1 MTPRLPKKSVVTRAL
16 AGGLAALYFL
26 TNVAAV
32 HAAENNFWKDRR
44 RAASLQWGE
53 PDAGTPSR
61 GGALYARL
69 PTAPS
74 QGPDLSSLWEQ
85 PVHRVSQD
93 LANAAPKNVAR
104 APDARL
110 LAVAQAVAPF
120 GQVRRV
126 KTATS
131 TTAPLILHIQD
142 VHGNPE
148 AQRNMS
154 GMVLALAQKQS
165 PLVGLEGA
173 AGAFDIDSFHTYP
186 DLEIVKSVADYFLEK
201 DLIGGPEH
209 AGLVATKPLTLWG
222 VEDPALYHAHVAA
235 VKESLAGRSRA
246 DALLGALTAAIDELK
261 KRHYSPAL
269 LDYDQNQSLYEQ
281 DRRGLGEYV
290 DKLKGFQ
297 KDAPGRNFPNIEKLL
312 VAAHREKTM
321 DFDAVEN
328 ERRSLVEGLA
338 ARLSVP
344 ELQNLVRR
352 SLDLKSGSLSQRD
365 YQAHLRE
372 LCARH
377 KLALTRF
384 PRLVDYMIYVAD
396 SETIERDALLDEIA
410 RLESA
415 AQDALA
421 QTPAQRAVVSIA
433 RDLSRLA
440 KLVANEM
447 TPADWAA
454 YEPRRNE
461 IARLGDRVKAV
472 DGGAA
477 VTWPA
482 DWSGFVR
489 PFEEFCR
496 LALSRNDA
504 LANRTLEKM
513 KAERKSTAILVA
525 GGFHTDGL
533 VALLAARGAGV
544 AVLTPKIGPVDGA
557 SNYLDVFGR
566 DPLPVEK
573 IFAGEPIALKDRC
586 GLGGGE
592 LSGEQTSRVHAAIAG
607 QTLMVALEDLRGLG
621 HSARTMLRE
630 LRERLLSLA
639 QEVAGLALI
648 QPRVKAVGVNGLTFS
663 YRAPNGREESVDFRS
678 TDEGVSVTGRR
689 RTGPGAWWGGLT
701 GAVSRFAA
709 GLKRPAPTV
718 GAPPVIGEGSF
729 FQVRDPGQ
737 GRLAKEVKEIVGP
750 RGDVQYKLS
759 EADRERLAQLTA
771 EYSDRLRESV
781 ARASGGRVRVPVFE
795 RIGRT
800 LWVDKAPGGPRTSES
815 PGDRDLYLNAMRG
828 ADIALGLESL
838 NDPIYTPDG
847 WRIHV
852 DRKFEGFYFSE
863 TSPEVVWIDPV
874 TVWPPADRRVVGKPA
889 GSMPGVVNW
898 LKARGNDTA
907 AAVRKAPLVESGL
920 FSVAFLIPFV
930 MAILG
935 VDEASWAAGGTF
947 ALMNAYFGL
956 QHKRVYRFQN
966 GQWVEGP
973 STWKTKAWLM
983 GVGAVV
989 HAPLLLLAMNPL
1001 AGPIGMMGLYMAAAM
1016 ASVDLHWIYNRAAA
1030 KFGLPAAT
1038 VTFFD
1043 VTSTGGMPET
1053 RRNILMTLVTMET
1066 TVPEWISRIANMS
1079 DEEVESSLQ
1088 RILLQDP
1095 SALSKRVTTPDNVE
1109 TFVEWIR
1116 QELTGSLPQPHAYA
1130 LALTRFVA
1138 HAAERE
1144 KTGELSTHVAGD
1156 LLGDLA
1162 LRRPAAEKGWGTDQT
1177 KNIKDRLVGI
1187 NDLLASLRT
1196 PSKEGWEEIGF
1207 WLGHTR
1213 QFESQ
1218 EYERLARSGS
1228 ETSPIQKLLAYQK
1241 YLLHPARPGPIH
1253 GSLAVQL
1260 ANEVLGQFMSDPAR
1274 AQSLLSDPLVAED
1287 VGKIVSFAVLIK
1299 IAEKTGMN
1307 EDVFLRLAA
1316 RAPSFLLGV
1325 PSPSTGLSVALED
1338 LSPESHRAYRFV
1350 AVAAHRWMEGYVL
1363 AEIPEMAQSPAREPL
1378 LAFLGNLAS
1387 HDVQAQFPPAQG
1399 TLPKIL
1405 GDTAVPVSEARTA
1418 VFRYSEAVIGAL
1430 SRTPYSPLVHVG
1442 IALQRLRGGV
1452 PQTWNEGFRNM
1463 MAAFFP
1469 NATPDSVAE
1478 RTAPGV
1484 TVESSVLAIP
1494 QTPMNLDRSE
1504 AWLPLSGLSLQ
1515 RFPLEEGARH
1525 LIHNTVTDRFI
1536 VAIRQ
1541 GSVLRLYQQAD
1552 SPGAPA
1558 EELVLEGD
1566 QLPGHPGLTVQ
1577 WNPAVGELGLAV
1589 DPLSDQAYTVQP
1601 GPLVES
1607 IENYARGRVKAPGN
1621 VPTIWNER
1629 VVFEFD
1635 KAGRFTGIRPLR
1647 SGEDG
1652 GVRLAFNPLTN
1663 LLTVG
1668 TVRAPS
1674 GRDLLRGLE
1683 IPLRGLGKTSPESAE
1698 GLSPLWVEV
1707 HSLSSV
1713 KHPTWNEDSHFEVQL
1728 PNGIHVSAVFDGVG
1742 GQAGGEAASREA
1754 SELVKADIVKEFGDQ
1769 PPQTDSDIRNAL
1781 EAIVQNAHTALLR
1794 HNDGRA
1800 TTVVLSVS
1808 IPRGGGHDNY
1818 ILEVGDS
1825 RAYWVDREGG
1835 VLPITVDS
1843 FRSEEPG
1850 FVAPRAGPV
1859 PAAYAKKMETQ
1870 RALAAVES
1878 KDTIDTWLDQK
1889 SPLWEDWVQRKFIE
1903 QGLGGRDEAGA
1914 PLEVAPGYFKVRT
1927 EAGEKIL
1934 LTSDGVHDNLTDQEI
1949 ATHLA
1954 HGVESLVNEAHRRSA
1969 EKSAKDGLPAN
1980 VRSKADDVTALV
1992 VEAPGRRPAPA
2003 AEPTSAPVR
2012 EGTLGGLKE
2021 VISGIFRRTKEPAAR
2036 PLEWRGEWVGDKY
2049 VLTDGGEGRFELPV
2063 LSARGADGA
2072 PLPAESFPGYMDV
2085 IVNGRRA
2092 TSYKGAADD
2101 MTFEKTVA
2109 LIERLMQR
2117 TTASWAFPKILGVH
2131 RVPGVAE
2138 PRLLIESFPAESSFE
2153 NMGIRQLDAN
2163 LDAQLTEIFSPEWVE
2178 KFRLGRF
2185 NLDRGL
2191 YLRHFFLVNGEVRYR
2206 LPLESYALESFFE
2219 YFQKV
2224 EVPPA
2229 GAVPGI
2235 VRWLSSRGNDTA
2247 EAIRKAPLVES
2258 GLFSAAFLVPVV
2270 LAVFGVDGGLWA
2282 AGGVYALM
2290 NAYFGIKHG
2299 NAFRY
2304 RDGEWQEGP
2313 ADVKT
2318 KAWLAGVGLA
2328 IHAPL
2333 MLGALATPLIGPVG
2347 FLALYPFLAALSVG
2361 AHRAY
2366 NAWAQN
2372 RGWAAATI
2380 AEGQSPDEQMRARV
2394 QRWQGV
2400 YRLAY
2405 QVARRLK
2412 GQDESLSPAEE
2423 SGVLGASFEQ
2433 IYPAVQSLADPNAS
2447 GARIRKVLTTSER
2460 EKILWFVMGELRI
2473 ANDRLTERTARLKA
2487 IQDEIRSTSIVKP
2500 FPESMAQI
2508 QKEIETL
2515 RVRTAP
2521 LLRLLALAS
2530 EGAEVEFQ
2538 NRHVKILANFLIHP
2552 DIDINFREAAS
2563 AFLSSR
2569 LVQDDDAVAAQALFE
2584 ALVPPGT
2591 KTSFDRDAM
2600 RLWFTEGAPTIDLM
2614 IKAIAALDVQN
2625 PLERRL
2631 GLALISI
2638 YRTHEQNLMRL
2649 LGADLPLPFRL
2660 MALQGLTLTPRRSPS
2675 TEEALRELMAN
2686 PSFVRE
2692 VVEYLKTVSDDPAW
2706 FNGLFEDPLFAPED
2720 GKIFLTG
2727 IAVVLRDRLGF
2738 KDFAPFANIGSVIDR
2753 AAFFSYW
2760 EGAHSQMSFGG
2771 TLFSDSRRP
2780 GRVFAM
2786 VAAHEMTHALL
2797 NAELDY
2803 ESTNATAKRMHEFLS
2818 DVGADIVQQELSFNL
2833 PDTMEYARVARFF
2846 SPPVPGVESAHE
2858 RARRQLLIFNGAL
2871 NDEWDRA
2878 RYSPVNMLK
2887 SGISLIRR
2895 GGAASTDPNR
2905 TFANLIRTY
2914 AGLEPLGADEDV
2926 GAPSF
2931 LSPALG
2937 NPLAGGDAVETVADP
2952 ADGLISQE
2960 IIQEWL
2966 RGSRGRVLQGAPEIP
2981 APTPPVSRWNRLLSR
2996 VFSPKAP
3003 DLPTTRFKSERVG
3016 NTLVVSDEKGW
3027 RVEIPILSVQTAD
3040 GSLLSAEMPPGYLN
3054 VILNGVPA
3062 VSFAGGTDVSFEEVV
3077 ETLYRL
3083 DQTTTAR
3090 AVFPRVYGV
3099 HLLPGSNTP
3108 RLVVEAFPQEASF
3121 DYTHLRSP
3129 PPDIMSQIE
3138 AVFSPELAEKL
3149 RGGRFNLDQGIY
3161 ARHFY
3166 WVDGRLRYRLP
3177 VETYAL
3183 KRFFEYFK
3191 SKGTPP
3197 AGAMPRVVDW
3207 LKARGNDTADAI
3219 RKAPWVESG
3228 LFSLAFVVPFVMAF
3242 LGVDGASWAAGAAY
3256 GLMNAYFG
3264 LKHDRVYRS
3273 ANGVWTEGPS
3283 SWKTKV
3289 WLAAVGAVIHAPLL
3303 LATLNP
3309 LAGPVGSLVLYGGA
3323 AAASVGLH
3331 RLYNTVAQRRGWAAA
3346 TVVPAAPSFWK
3357 AVRSAQTTVFP
3368 NQPSEDQIM
3377 RQRFLRDKAESAL
3390 WDLIG
3395 TVSPVRMVGI
3405 LQKTTGLNN
3414 LELTGNI
3421 SVEYFSEGVHK
3432 YVFKVT
3438 VERVTPQG
3446 VEPLSFLLAMK
3457 KSKVNEGISVEE
3469 LNDLQRL
3476 RGLGAPL
3483 FGGSYFAKR
3492 SGEMFFLEEFIE
3504 GPTAQELKDKGL
3516 LTNAHRKMIASTL
3529 SRIGD
3534 RLDGNAP
3541 SDSTL
3546 KNFIIRSGVGPAI
3559 MVDLGSTRSNFGPS
3573 TTAFER
3579 RGFLFGVLRHLT
3591 DGNSREEAR
3600 AVVDGL
3606 LEGLPEAK
3614 ARVFV
3619 TALASEFR
3627 RLPPTNN
3634 PALTHAAS
3642 VLMEK
3647 EAALSAAA
3655 QRAPPAGALPAVVDW
3670 LRTLGVPTDAA
3681 VRKAPLIESGLFSA
3695 AFLVVLTLAIVGV
3708 EGGAWASGAAYG
3720 LMNAYFGYKHET
3732 VFRYRNGK
3740 WVETRA
3746 TWKTRVGLM
3755 GVGLAIHAPL
3765 LLSAWVAPFV
3775 GGLWLAILYPV
3786 LTVFSV
3792 GAHQWYNERAK
3803 ERGWAAATVPD
3814 ATPAVPSIR
3823 SDLRSSVAELLN
3835 AGPNTWVPTGLRP
3848 QGEVL
3853 YTRGLSGRFTRG
3865 DGAGLREAFDLLSG
3879 SADSE
3884 KRYVSLPGSEAES
3897 LAVALKTNSLYGRPL
3912 TVRGRVAPDRMVH
3925 VDGTMTNSLET
3936 GATVDS
3942 VDAFGFFLPVS
3953 GQWQWARSYVAFR
3966 QAAMSDGIAVDP
3978 SSRGAQFAADLE
3990 SALNRAV
3997 LGDFDGVGREVLNPI
4012 EVEDAVAKVMADY
4025 ATANSPSYG
4034 PVIGE
4039 GSFFTVTDAGNGE
4052 LRKEVKEIVGPPTR
4066 LYRLN
4071 EAEREKAAALIVEH
4085 TNRIRRAVNEQL
4097 KVRNREKLAN
4107 KNFLPYLRREGRSIF
4122 VEKVPGLPFSDAVSS
4137 MSEEMAEEARR
4148 DIRGAVRAASEVF
4161 DLKYDQMLEREDGW
4175 RIGIDNRRDNFL
4187 FVGDDV
4193 SGWIDAISPW
4203 PPETHRVQ
4211 GPGETLR
4218 TNVPAVGAGTRVD
4231 FGGNMPRVTGWTSPL
4246 ERAAL
4251 ADVQSQVAALL
4262 KGMPPL
4268 RAETQNGFQVEK
4280 MDTRGHKWP
4289 ASHRGQEGDAQVFEI
4304 QSNGKSYRVKV
4315 AFGLGAYALANAAAG
4330 AAPAAGVPGVRAMV
4344 DFSVLDAPLRYSYVV
4359 TEAPVG
4365 QSVGTVLSPATQ
4377 NPVETRDAVLARI
4390 EAIPTE
4396 HVRAAHETV
4405 RALADRGVSVNAA
4418 LTRYDA
4424 RFGFVF
4430 EGLSNDADPLHQQ
4443 ALEWFPARTTPDAAA
4458 RDVVAQALSAVAGLY
4473 PGSNNPYIAA
4483 AREKVA
4489 AATLTPRPAERRV
4502 AATLVDNLRRAWREQ
4517 IDALRPGNL
4526 FPAGFSARQVA
4537 QSSMIMVGLLTATVD
4552 AVAGSLGA
4560 VFGGRTASLAQTLSF
4575 ATVAGLFAAGWRVV
4589 TSLTEELPLVDVV
4602 RTDEVVINPFGWRV
4616 DGESRA
4622 EADRLGLAEDLGRL
4636 LLGGVS
4642 RPVWLGFN
4650 DLRRSYRSS
4659 TALPT
4664 AASRTSFRFHLTEM
4678 ARSQPRDVMLPDSS
4692 KWGVRENEVFSAA
4705 ALRKGQPWGGT
4716 SLSRW
4721 ALAEMILATATP
4733 FQLSLPWFHRSV
4745 RWAMGVEA
4753 DFLGRGESRSAADRL
4768 SRAARA
4774 IAVLRAAGF
4783 SLSSPNSFLDQAVSQ
4798 EQDRRLLLNAAGVA
4812 NADVALVENAYNA
4825 TLEKIAATNL
4835 WNNAAT
4841 AAFVRLSGGRAFL
4854 REGVPA
4860 GGPTGTL
4867 YFNID
4872 ALVQS
4877 DAATEEQR
4885 GKVAESL
4892 EGVLSAL
4899 SGEYL
4904 RDRLVLTT
4912 SLTGDAATL
4921 ESLIARLTREFGP
4934 SFRALRDLTVLSGE
4948 SAPGLYQ
4955 DGALRLSVLSDHAK
4969 ERGTGEFEV
4978 WTHDA
4983 KKVLRDKPGLDKIL
4997 VVDILDVAVKFDKM
5011 LRQMRFLATN
5021 A

>member
-246 DALLGALTAAIDELK
+246 DALLGALAAAIDELK

-312 VAAHREKTM
+312 VAAHREKNM

-544 AVLTPKIGPVDGA
+544 AVLTPKIGPMEGA

-689 RTGPGAWWGGLT
+689 RTGPGAWWGGIT
-701 GAVSRFAA
+701 GAVSRFAT
-709 GLKRPAPTV
+709 GLKRPAPAV

-800 LWVDKAPGGPRTSES
+800 LWVDKAPGGPRTSET

-874 TVWPPADRRVVGKPA
+874 TVWPPADRRVGPPTRAGPLAREWGVAWRESFGFLRPLVFFRAHATWNKAERWVGALLIVGLWGVFGETAMALSQWVLQVPGVAGVGPVAALAAGVTVGWAATVPLHAGWNLLADRVNAVLASRGGLFRLPRLTIHEDMTHEFEAIESNLQTLRNSVNFLEKQKGNPSVRLQVVELYLQTIDRLTRLMSDMEKYLPKSNVQKFRSRIFASQDWLPPTGKIISIIDLIGRDGNFQTAHGFLGQIGRYSEFVSPLDAVRLKDTQTALRQAALQAETTRMKGVRPNGKQVRAIAATLALSKTQEHWLDVYAALERGGLDVSFERMAAVGGRSAADYKRLWDEGLGGLLTDNWTGGVRALPGDETLLDDLEAALEIHAEEEPTTDGFLKKWPTAEDFSAQISKTANVPAPLVGLWLNLDKKGEYAKLVKKLTSASPMLIVDGEGVEWRVMSAPRVFEKFKPQMGDTVSRLARKLIELGDAGQTRGAEYSQRGILREKWATSWWIFGKKFDAQKTLMIYWFGSGSEAHAPGDSFAANKDVERKVFENADNFDLSNGVVVMSDLTESRVKSTPA
-889 GSMPGVVNW
+889 GALPRVVEW

-930 MAILG
+930 MAIMG
-935 VDEASWAAGGTF
+935 ADGASWAAGGTF

-989 HAPLLLLAMNPL
+989 HAPLLLLALNPL

-1016 ASVDLHWIYNRAAA
+1016 ASVDLHWIYNRVAA

-1095 SALSKRVTTPDNVE
+1095 NALSKRVTTPDNVE

-1144 KTGELSTHVAGD
+1144 KTGELATRVAGD

-1162 LRRPAAEKGWGTDQT
+1162 LRRPAAEKGWGADQT
-1177 KNIKDRLVGI
+1177 KNIKARLVGI

-1207 WLGHTR
+1207 WLSRTR

-1405 GDTAVPVSEARTA
+1405 GDTAVPASEARTA

-1484 TVESSVLAIP
+1484 TVESSVLAVP

-1607 IENYARGRVKAPGN
+1607 IENYARDRVKVPGN

-1859 PAAYAKKMETQ
+1859 PAAYAEKMETQ

-1878 KDTIDTWLDQK
+1878 KDTIDSWFDQK
-1889 SPLWEDWVQRKFIE
+1889 SPLWEAWIQRKFIE

-1954 HGVESLVNEAHRRSA
+1954 QGVESLVKEAHRRSA
-1969 EKSAKDGLPAN
+1969 EKSAKDGLPAH

-1992 VEAPGRRPAPA
+1992 MEAPGRRPAPA
-2003 AEPTSAPVR
+2003 AEPIPAPVR

-2036 PLEWRGEWVGDKY
+2036 PLEWRGEWMGDKY

-2063 LSARGADGA
+2063 LTARGADGA
-2072 PLPAESFPGYMDV
+2072 PLPADSFPGYMDV

-2109 LIERLMQR
+2109 LIARLMQT

-2153 NMGIRQLDAN
+2153 NIGIRRLDAN
-2163 LDAQLTEIFSPEWVE
+2163 LDAQLTEIFTPEWVE

-2191 YLRHFFLVNGEVRYR
+2191 YMRHFFLVNGEVRYR
-2206 LPLESYALESFFE
+2206 LPVESYALESFFE
-2219 YFQKV
+2219 YFQKM

-2235 VRWLSSRGNDTA
+2235 VRWLTARGQKTA
-2247 EAIRKAPLVES
+2247 EAIQKAPLVES

-2270 LAVFGVDGGLWA
+2270 LAVFGVDGGFWA

-2299 NAFRY
+2299 TAY
-2304 RDGEWQEGP
+2304 RFQNGAWQEGP
-2313 ADVKT
+2313 ADAKT
-2318 KAWLAGVGLA
+2318 RAWLAGVGLA

-2366 NAWAQN
+2366 NVWAQN

-2380 AEGQSPDEQMRARV
+2380 AGSQSPEEQARARAE
-2394 QRWQGV
+2394 RWHEV
-2400 YRLAY
+2400 LRLAF
-2405 QVARRLK
+2405 RLTKRFK
-2412 GQDESLSPAEE
+2412 GEDESLTPAEE
-2423 SGVLGASFEQ
+2423 ALVVGATFEQ
-2433 IYPAVQSLADPNAS
+2433 IHNSLVRLADPNPEGS
-2447 GARIRKVLTTSER
+2447 RIRKALTTAER
-2460 EKILWFVMGELRI
+2460 EKLLWFLMGELRI
-2473 ANDRLTERTARLKA
+2473 TNDRLTQGMAALKQLQDENMSNAIVKTFPPEMARL
-2487 IQDEIRSTSIVKP
+2487 QS
-2500 FPESMAQI
+2500 
-2508 QKEIETL
+2508 EIEML
-2515 RVRTAP
+2515 RSRAMP
-2521 LLRLLALAS
+2521 YLRLLSLAS
-2530 EGAEVEFQ
+2530 EGADADFEK
-2538 NRHVKILANFLIHP
+2538 RHVEILSNFLTHP
-2552 DIDINFREAAS
+2552 AIDINFRETTS

-2569 LVQDDDAVAAQALFE
+2569 LLQNDDGVAAQALFD
-2584 ALVPPGT
+2584 ALVPPGVDVA
-2591 KTSFDRDAM
+2591 FDRDAL
-2600 RLWFTEGAPTIDLM
+2600 RLSFTDAAPPIDKFIETISG
-2614 IKAIAALDVQN
+2614 LDVN
-2625 PLERRL
+2625 KSLDRRL
-2631 GLALISI
+2631 GLALISL
-2638 YRTHEQNLMRL
+2638 YRNNERSQMRL
-2649 LGADLPLPFRL
+2649 LTTPELPMAYRL
-2660 MALQGLTLTPRRSPS
+2660 MALHGLTMSTLRTP
-2675 TEEALRELMAN
+2675 AMDDDLKALMAS
-2686 PSFVRE
+2686 PVFVKD
-2692 VVEYLKTVSDDPAW
+2692 VLEYLKSTSDDRGW
-2706 FNGLFEDPLFAPED
+2706 FQGLFENPLFAPED
-2720 GKIFLTG
+2720 GKAYLTA
-2727 IAVVLRDRLGF
+2727 IAVVLRARLGF
-2738 KDFAPFANIGSVIDR
+2738 TDFASFARLGATIDR
-2753 AAFFSYW
+2753 AAFLSYW

-2771 TLFSDSRRP
+2771 SLFTEAHQP
-2780 GRVFAM
+2780 GHVFAM
-2786 VAAHEMTHALL
+2786 VAAHETIHALL
-2797 NAELDY
+2797 KEELDY
-2803 ESTNATAKRMHEFLS
+2803 YADTVTAKRLHEFLA
-2818 DVGADIVQQELSFNL
+2818 DIGADVINQELRFGN
-2833 PDTMEYARVARFF
+2833 PDAFAYARLARFF

-2858 RARRQLLIFNGAL
+2858 RARRQLLIFNDAL
-2871 NDEWDRA
+2871 NQETDRA
-2878 RYSPVNMLK
+2878 RFSPVEMLK
-2887 SGISLIRR
+2887 GGVSLIRR
-2895 GGAASTDPNR
+2895 GGASASDPNR
-2905 TFANLIRTY
+2905 TFANLFRLY
-2914 AGLEPLGADEDV
+2914 AGLEPLAPDEDWS
-2926 GAPSF
+2926 AASSF
-2931 LSPALG
+2931 LPPG
-2937 NPLAGGDAVETVADP
+2937 AGEPTVDTAEKYP
-2952 ADGLISQE
+2952 TDGLLSPEVIKG
-2960 IIQEWL
+2960 WL
-2966 RGSRGRVLQGAPEIP
+2966 RGSDGRRAEVPTVVP
-2981 APTPPVSRWNRLLSR
+2981 PTPPTSLLGRLKSRIFGAATPAAPVS
-2996 VFSPKAP
+2996 
-3003 DLPTTRFKSERVG
+3003 RFKSERVG
-3016 NTLVVSDEKGW
+3016 NTLVVSNDQGW
-3027 RVEIPILSVQTAD
+3027 AVELPILTVQTAD
-3040 GSLLSAEMPPGYLN
+3040 GSLLSAEMPLGYLN
-3054 VILNGVPA
+3054 VILNGAPA

-3077 ETLYRL
+3077 ETLHRL

-3090 AVFPRVYGV
+3090 AVFPRIYGV

-3121 DYTHLRSP
+3121 DHTHLRSP
-3129 PPDIMSQIE
+3129 PPEIMSQIE

-3197 AGAMPRVVDW
+3197 AGAIPGVVDW

-3228 LFSLAFVVPFVMAF
+3228 LFSLAFVAPFVMAF

-3273 ANGVWTEGPS
+3273 ANGVWSEGPS
-3283 SWKTKV
+3283 TWKTKV

-3323 AAASVGLH
+3323 VAASVGLH
-3331 RLYNTVAQRRGWAAA
+3331 RLYNTVAQGRGWAAA
-3346 TVVPAAPSFWK
+3346 TVIPAAPSFWK

-3634 PALTHAAS
+3634 PALTHAAA

-3647 EAALSAAA
+3647 EAALLAAA
-3655 QRAPPAGALPAVVDW
+3655 QRATPAGALPAVVDW

-3746 TWKTRVGLM
+3746 AWKTRVGLM

-3786 LTVFSV
+3786 LTAFSV

-3835 AGPNTWVPTGLRP
+3835 AGPNTWVPTGLHP
-3848 QGEVL
+3848 QGEIL

-4231 FGGNMPRVTGWTSPL
+4231 FGGNMPRVTGWTSPPGAGRFGRRTIPSRGTI
-4246 ERAAL
+4246 ERHAAL
-4251 ADVQSQVAALL
+4251 ACRDPKRLPSR
-4262 KGMPPL
+4262 K
-4268 RAETQNGFQVEK
+4268 
-4280 MDTRGHKWP
+4280 DGH
-4289 ASHRGQEGDAQVFEI
+4289 
-4304 QSNGKSYRVKV
+4304 
-4315 AFGLGAYALANAAAG
+4315 
-4330 AAPAAGVPGVRAMV
+4330 
-4344 DFSVLDAPLRYSYVV
+4344 
-4359 TEAPVG
+4359 
-4365 QSVGTVLSPATQ
+4365 
-4377 NPVETRDAVLARI
+4377 
-4390 EAIPTE
+4390 
-4396 HVRAAHETV
+4396 
-4405 RALADRGVSVNAA
+4405 
-4418 LTRYDA
+4418 
-4424 RFGFVF
+4424 
-4430 EGLSNDADPLHQQ
+4430 
-4443 ALEWFPARTTPDAAA
+4443 
-4458 RDVVAQALSAVAGLY
+4458 
-4473 PGSNNPYIAA
+4473 
-4483 AREKVA
+4483 
-4489 AATLTPRPAERRV
+4489 
-4502 AATLVDNLRRAWREQ
+4502 
-4517 IDALRPGNL
+4517 
-4526 FPAGFSARQVA
+4526 
-4537 QSSMIMVGLLTATVD
+4537 
-4552 AVAGSLGA
+4552 
-4560 VFGGRTASLAQTLSF
+4560 
-4575 ATVAGLFAAGWRVV
+4575 
-4589 TSLTEELPLVDVV
+4589 
-4602 RTDEVVINPFGWRV
+4602 
-4616 DGESRA
+4616 
-4622 EADRLGLAEDLGRL
+4622 
-4636 LLGGVS
+4636 
-4642 RPVWLGFN
+4642 
-4650 DLRRSYRSS
+4650 
-4659 TALPT
+4659 
-4664 AASRTSFRFHLTEM
+4664 
-4678 ARSQPRDVMLPDSS
+4678 ARSQM
-4692 KWGVRENEVFSAA
+4692 
-4705 ALRKGQPWGGT
+4705 
-4716 SLSRW
+4716 
-4721 ALAEMILATATP
+4721 
-4733 FQLSLPWFHRSV
+4733 
-4745 RWAMGVEA
+4745 
-4753 DFLGRGESRSAADRL
+4753 
-4768 SRAARA
+4768 
-4774 IAVLRAAGF
+4774 AGF
-4783 SLSSPNSFLDQAVSQ
+4783 PSGA
-4798 EQDRRLLLNAAGVA
+4798 RRRRAG
-4812 NADVALVENAYNA
+4812 L
-4825 TLEKIAATNL
+4825 
-4835 WNNAAT
+4835 
-4841 AAFVRLSGGRAFL
+4841 
-4854 REGVPA
+4854 
-4860 GGPTGTL
+4860 
-4867 YFNID
+4867 
-4872 ALVQS
+4872 
-4877 DAATEEQR
+4877 
-4885 GKVAESL
+4885 
-4892 EGVLSAL
+4892 
-4899 SGEYL
+4899 
-4904 RDRLVLTT
+4904 
-4912 SLTGDAATL
+4912 
-4921 ESLIARLTREFGP
+4921 
-4934 SFRALRDLTVLSGE
+4934 
-4948 SAPGLYQ
+4948 
-4955 DGALRLSVLSDHAK
+4955 
-4969 ERGTGEFEV
+4969 
-4978 WTHDA
+4978 
-4983 KKVLRDKPGLDKIL
+4983 
-4997 VVDILDVAVKFDKM
+4997 
-5011 LRQMRFLATN
+5011 
-5021 A
+5021 